1 MKNVFLLFCSWLL
14 HDRWLWM
21 ADGSSWKRWIRFHD
35 DDDFRLLL
43 LWWWNDVS
51 RWRWAPSNTIQPPAI
66 HGTSRHDPTES
77 SFSFCKRIRLSVP
90 YMWVTYSF
98 SSSFGCVYTSSFH
111 GRSFFFGLFI
121 FAILLPGARDVRAQK
136 SLLSKWNAD
145 TMVAEWER
153 GIVKQ
158 KQPLSLDS
166 EREREGGDLGQ
177 MTRSCWRDWM
187 DESHELSNHER
198 ITHGDW
204 KRATILGQTSI

>member
-1 MKNVFLLFCSWLL
+1 
-14 HDRWLWM
+14 
-21 ADGSSWKRWIRFHD
+21 
-35 DDDFRLLL
+35 
-43 LWWWNDVS
+43 
-51 RWRWAPSNTIQPPAI
+51 
-66 HGTSRHDPTES
+66 
-77 SFSFCKRIRLSVP
+77 
-90 YMWVTYSF
+90 MWVTYSF